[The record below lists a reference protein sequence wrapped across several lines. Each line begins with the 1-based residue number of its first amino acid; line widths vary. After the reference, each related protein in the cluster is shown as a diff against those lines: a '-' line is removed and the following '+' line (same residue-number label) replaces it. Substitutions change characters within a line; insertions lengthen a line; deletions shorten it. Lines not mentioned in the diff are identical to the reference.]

1 MPEPGALRIPKERN
15 HMLKLNDRITI
26 LDGAMG
32 TMLQSAGL
40 PLGKYPEALNL
51 THPEAVTAIHQAY
64 AQAGANI
71 LYANT
76 FGANRRKLEGS
87 GLSPNEVIAAGI
99 CCARKAAS
107 ETGAL
112 VALSC
117 GPIGALL
124 EPNGNLRFEE
134 AYDIFREAVTAG
146 AQAGADLIVFETM
159 TDLLEIKA
167 ALLAAKENTSLPVFC
182 SMSFEPNGRTFT
194 GVSVPAM
201 ALTLEGLGADALGI
215 NCSLGPGEIL
225 PFARELCTW
234 THLPVFVKPNAG
246 LPNLNSNSYDISPEE
261 FCGLMEEYAKLG
273 ISCMGG
279 CCGTTPEYIRLLAAR
294 FGRQPVVPR
303 SVSRHSAL
311 CSASRVVEINGVHVI
326 GERIN
331 PTGKKLFKEA
341 LRKRDIGYILRQGIE
356 QVRAGAE
363 ILDVNVGLPEID
375 EAALMEEVVRQLQGV
390 VDVPLQL
397 DSSSPSVL
405 ECGLRLCNGKPI
417 VNSVNGEQAVLERI
431 LPLVKKYG
439 AAVVGLT
446 LDENGIPAKAEE
458 RFAIA
463 ERIVQAAEERGIPRE
478 DIYIDCLTLTASVQ
492 QAEVRETLRAM
503 ELVKERLGVKTV
515 LGVSNISFGLP
526 DREVL
531 NVSFLTLAMAH
542 GLDLPILNPNAKA
555 MMDAIDAFNVLYNR
569 DPGSVRYLERHAA
582 SASSPSPSKA
592 GGGLPLTDC
601 VLSGLKNGAGEATA
615 ALLAEGHDPMEIV
628 NEILIPAL
636 DRVGADFE
644 SGKLFL
650 PQLIQSATAAQAGF
664 EEIKKSLALQKTER
678 SVSKGTIVLAT
689 VKGDIHDI
697 GKNIVKVILE
707 NYGYDILDLGKDV
720 APERV
725 VEAVRNSGAPLVGL
739 SALMTTTVAS
749 MAETIHLL
757 HDQALPC
764 KVMVGG
770 AVLTPEYAAEIG
782 ADFYAKDAK
791 ASADIAKEVLG

>member
-1 MPEPGALRIPKERN
+1 
-15 HMLKLNDRITI
+15 MLKLNDRILI

-32 TMLQSAGL
+32 TMLQAAGL
-40 PLGKYPEALNL
+40 PLGKNPEALNL
-51 THPEAVTAIHQAY
+51 THPEDVTAIHRAY
-64 AQAGANI
+64 AEAGANI

-87 GLSPNEVIAAGI
+87 GLSPREVIAAGI
-99 CCARKAAS
+99 ACAKKAAA

-112 VALSC
+112 AAQSC

-124 EPNGNLRFEE
+124 EPNGAVRFEE

-146 AQAGADLIVFETM
+146 AEAGADLIVFETM

-201 ALTLEGLGADALGI
+201 ALTLEGLGADAVGI
-215 NCSLGPGEIL
+215 NCSLGPAEIL
-225 PFARELCTW
+225 PFARELCAW
-234 THLPVFVKPNAG
+234 TRLPVFVKPNAG
-246 LPNLNSNSYDISPEE
+246 LPNLSSNAYDIGPED
-261 FCGLMEEYAKLG
+261 FCALMEEYARLG
-273 ISCMGG
+273 VSCMGG
-279 CCGTTPEYIRLLAAR
+279 CCGTTPDYIRLLASR
-294 FGRQPVVPR
+294 FGGQPVEPREVPR
-303 SVSRHSAL
+303 RAAL
-311 CSASRVVEINGVHVI
+311 CCASRVVEIDGVRVI

-341 LRKRDIGYILRQGIE
+341 LRRRDVGYILRQGIE

-375 EAALMEEVVRQLQGV
+375 EAAMMEEVIRHLQGV
-390 VDVPLQL
+390 VDAPLQL
-397 DSSSPSVL
+397 DSTNPDVL
-405 ECGLRLCNGKPI
+405 ERGLRLCSGKPI
-417 VNSVNGEQAVLERI
+417 VNSVNGEQAVLDRI
-431 LPLVKKYG
+431 LPLVRKYG

-446 LDENGIPAKAEE
+446 LDENGIPPKAEE

-463 ERIVQAAEERGIPRE
+463 ERIVKAAEEYGIPRE
-478 DIYIDCLTLTASVQ
+478 DVAIDCLTLTASVQ

-526 DREVL
+526 EREIL

-569 DPGSVRYLERHAA
+569 DKGSVRYLERHAA
-582 SASSPSPSKA
+582 SSAAPAPAKT
-592 GGGLPLTDC
+592 GGLPLADC
-601 VLSGLKNGAGEATA
+601 VLSGLRDAAGEAAA
-615 ALLAEGHDPMEIV
+615 ALLAEGRDPMELV

-664 EEIKKSLALQKTER
+664 EEIKKSLAAQKTDR

-720 APERV
+720 PPERV
-725 VEAVRNSGAPLVGL
+725 VEAARESGAPLVGL
-739 SALMTTTVAS
+739 SALMTTTVPS
-749 MAETIHLL
+749 MAETIRQLRAGGL
-757 HDQALPC
+757 AC

-782 ADFYAKDAK
+782 ADYYAKDAK

>member
-1 MPEPGALRIPKERN
+1 MLIP
-15 HMLKLNDRITI
+15 HDHITI

-32 TMLQSAGL
+32 TMLQAAGL

-51 THPEAVTAIHQAY
+51 THPADITAIHRAY
-64 AQAGANI
+64 AQAGAQI

-87 GLSPNEVIAAGI
+87 GLSPREVIQAGI
-99 CCARKAAS
+99 ACAREAAK

-134 AYDIFREAVTAG
+134 AYDIFRESVTAG
-146 AQAGADLIVFETM
+146 AEAGADLLVFETM
-159 TDLLEIKA
+159 TDLLEVKA

-194 GVSVPAM
+194 GVSIPSM
-201 ALTLEGLGADALGI
+201 ALTLEGLGADAVGI
-215 NCSLGPGEIL
+215 NCSLGPAEIL
-225 PFARELCTW
+225 PFARELCNW
-234 THLPVFVKPNAG
+234 TRLPVFIKPNAG
-246 LPNLNSNSYDISPEE
+246 LPNLNSNQYDISPEQ
-261 FCGLMEEYAKLG
+261 FCSIMEEYASLG
-273 ISCMGG
+273 VLYLGG
-279 CCGTTPEYIRLLAAR
+279 CCGTTPDYIRLLSDHLK
-294 FGRQPVVPR
+294 GKPVSPRTVPHR
-303 SVSRHSAL
+303 AAL
-311 CSASRVVEINGVHVI
+311 CSASRVVEVDGVRVI

-375 EAALMEEVVRQLQGV
+375 EAALMEEVVRELQGV

-397 DSSSPSVL
+397 DSSNPVVL
-405 ECGLRLCNGKPI
+405 ERGLRLYNGKPI
-417 VNSVNGEQAVLERI
+417 VNSVNGEQAVMERI
-431 LPLVKKYG
+431 FPLVKKYG

-446 LDENGIPAKAEE
+446 LDENGIPGKAED

-463 ERIVQAAEERGIPRE
+463 ERIVQTAEQYGIPRE
-478 DIYIDCLTLTASVQ
+478 DVYIDCLTLTASVQ
-492 QAEVRETLRAM
+492 QAEVRETLRAV
-503 ELVKERLGVKTV
+503 ELVKNQLGVKTV

-526 DREVL
+526 EREIL

-569 DPGSVRYLERHAA
+569 DPGSARYLERHAA
-582 SASSPSPSKA
+582 TAASSPAPAKT
-592 GGGLPLTDC
+592 GGLPLEEC
-601 VLSGLKNGAGEATA
+601 VLNGLKEDAGEATRR
-615 ALLAEGHDPMEIV
+615 LLSEGRDPMEIV
-628 NEILIPAL
+628 NSVLIPAL

-664 EEIKKSLALQKTER
+664 EEIKKSLAAQKSEHT
-678 SVSKGTIVLAT
+678 VSKGTIVLAT

-707 NYGYDILDLGKDV
+707 NYGYDIVDLGKDV
-720 APERV
+720 PPERV
-725 VEAVRNSGAPLVGL
+725 VLAAKESGAPLVGL

-749 MAETIHLL
+749 MAETIRLL
-757 HDQALPC
+757 RAEGLPC
-764 KVMVGG
+764 KIMVGG
-770 AVLTPEYAAEIG
+770 AVLTEEYAMEIG

-791 ASADIAKEVLG
+791 ASADLAKQVLG

>member
-1 MPEPGALRIPKERN
+1 
-15 HMLKLNDRITI
+15 MLKLNNRILI

-32 TMLQSAGL
+32 TMLQAAGL

-51 THPEAVTAIHQAY
+51 THPQEVTAIHRAY
-64 AQAGANI
+64 AQAGSDI

-87 GLSPNEVIAAGI
+87 GLSPREVILAGVRNAREAA
-99 CCARKAAS
+99 R

-146 AQAGADLIVFETM
+146 AEAGAELIVFETM

-201 ALTLEGLGADALGI
+201 ALTLEGLGADAVGI
-215 NCSLGPGEIL
+215 NCSLGPVEIL
-225 PFARELCTW
+225 PFARELCEW
-234 THLPVFVKPNAG
+234 TRLPVFVKPNAG
-246 LPNLNSNSYDISPEE
+246 LPNLSSNTYDISPKA
-261 FCGLMEEYAKLG
+261 FCALMAEYEALG
-273 ISCMGG
+273 VSCMGG
-279 CCGTTPEYIRLLAAR
+279 CCGTTPDFIRLLASAYKGRPVAAR
-294 FGRQPVVPR
+294 SVPR
-303 SVSRHSAL
+303 RSAL
-311 CSASRVVEINGVHVI
+311 CSASRVVEIDGVRVI

-341 LRKRDIGYILRQGIE
+341 LRRRDIGYILRQGIE

-375 EAALMEEVVRQLQGV
+375 EAELMEEVVRQLQGV
-390 VDVPLQL
+390 VDAPLQL
-397 DSSSPSVL
+397 DSSSPEVL
-405 ECGLRLCNGKPI
+405 ERGLRLYSGKPI
-417 VNSVNGEQAVLERI
+417 VNSVNGEQAVLDRI

-446 LDENGIPAKAEE
+446 LDENGIPSRAEE

-463 ERIVQAAEERGIPRE
+463 ERIVRAAERYGIPRE
-478 DIYIDCLTLTASVQ
+478 DVCIDCLTLTASVQ

-503 ELVKERLGVKTV
+503 ELVKERLGVRTV

-526 DREVL
+526 EREIL

-569 DPGSVRYLERHAA
+569 DKGSARYLERHAA
-582 SASSPSPSKA
+582 ASAAPAPAKT
-592 GGGLPLTDC
+592 GGLPLTEC
-601 VLSGLKNGAGEATA
+601 VLSGLKDAAGEATA
-615 ALLAEGHDPMEIV
+615 SLLAEGRDPMSIV
-628 NEILIPAL
+628 NELLIPAL
-636 DRVGADFE
+636 DRVGAEFE

-664 EEIKKSLALQKTER
+664 EEIKKSLAAQKTDR

-707 NYGYDILDLGKDV
+707 NYGYAILDLGKDV
-720 APERV
+720 PPERV
-725 VEAVRNSGAPLVGL
+725 VQAAKDSGAPLVGL

-749 MAETIHLL
+749 MAETIRLL
-757 HDQALPC
+757 RAEGLAC
-764 KVMVGG
+764 RVMVGG
-770 AVLTPEYAAEIG
+770 AVLTPEYAAQIG

-791 ASADIAKEVLG
+791 ASADIAREVLG